1 VLWSVYPGKVTF
13 TKPYFSEQLLLT
25 FGDSGWYTSNESK
38 ISPQG
43 GGWKALK
50 KVQTTMTHLT
60 NDPTR
65 EDIAKRLARVA
76 GHANSLKRLWDEGRE
91 CDDMLTQIAAV
102 RAGLDQVGKA
112 ILEHHIEHCVT
123 MAVKHG
129 EAEEAI
135 RDLKAALDR
144 FV

>member
-1 VLWSVYPGKVTF
+1 MS
-13 TKPYFSEQLLLT
+13 
-25 FGDSGWYTSNESK
+25 
-38 ISPQG
+38 
-43 GGWKALK
+43 
-50 KVQTTMTHLT
+50 HLT
-60 NDPTR
+60 NDPSR

-76 GHANSLKRLWDEGRE
+76 GHANSLKRLWEEGRE

-102 RAGLDQVGKA
+102 RAGLDQVGKT

-123 MAVKHG
+123 KAVKHG